1 MKTNPNAMRTIV
13 KNTIYTN
20 VASTTDGGVF
30 WEGMEDE
37 LPDNA
42 NITSWLGVEDWKKE
56 TGKHAAHPNS
66 R

>member
-42 NITSWLGVEDWKKE
+42 NITSWLGVEDWNKE